1 MVISPAAGRAER
13 LAALRG
19 AIRDVEER
27 EGRKGVR
34 RAERLSAAM
43 GEVPGEV
50 VNTAHGPLHR
60 LRNTLGTDHCH
71 GRAPVG
77 RALEVEG
84 GVLAK
89 LALDPTLDGV
99 DLRRLLIFDT
109 ETTGLSG
116 GTGTLP
122 FLIGTAWFDGTDLSV
137 EQLFLRK
144 PGEEGPML
152 RRFAE
157 QLAGASLLV
166 SFNGKSFDW
175 PMVRDRCVLHRL
187 AAPSED
193 FAPPHH
199 LDLLHLARRRYRRE
213 LPDCRLQTLERYLC
227 GRRRAGDI
235 PGSEIPAAYHRFA
248 RTGAMDQMQSVLH
261 HNALDLVTL
270 LQVSLTLAAAA
281 A

>member
-1 MVISPAAGRAER
+1 MARPLSAVWPAGREVV
-13 LAALRG
+13 
-19 AIRDVEER
+19 DS
-27 EGRKGVR
+27 GVR
-34 RAERLSAAM
+34 RLQEAAAA
-43 GEVPGEV
+43 G
-50 VNTAHGPLHR
+50 
-60 LRNTLGTDHCH
+60 
-71 GRAPVG
+71 
-77 RALEVEG
+77 AL
-84 GVLAK
+84 A
-89 LALDPTLDGV
+89 DPW
-99 DLRRLLIFDT
+99 
-109 ETTGLSG
+109 
-116 GTGTLP
+116 P
-122 FLIGTAWFDGTDLSV
+122 
-137 EQLFLRK
+137 
-144 PGEEGPML
+144 
-152 RRFAE
+152 
-157 QLAGASLLV
+157 QLAAGLPHRAALLDLETCGFAGSMVFLVGLIHSDGQELTLTQWLARNYAEEPSMLWSLQRQLAECDV
-166 SFNGKSFDW
+166 LLTFNGKSFDW